1 MNERQKDDA
10 ADMMRQVA
18 WQARIGACVSPWHTA
33 SYRVRYCTTVLGEL
47 PLVMTV
53 NGLHLWAITLW
64 TQLRQQ
70 GNAD

>member
-1 MNERQKDDA
+1 M
-10 ADMMRQVA
+10 
-18 WQARIGACVSPWHTA
+18 
-33 SYRVRYCTTVLGEL
+33 VLDEL

-53 NGLHLWAITLW
+53 NGLYLWAITLW

>member
-1 MNERQKDDA
+1 MNVRK
-10 ADMMRQVA
+10 MMPLIVMRQVA
-18 WQARIGACVSPWHTA
+18 WQAQIGAYLSPWHTA
-33 SYRVRYCTTVLGEL
+33 SQRVRYCTMVLDEL

-53 NGLHLWAITLW
+53 NGLYLWAITLW